1 LDKREAVKMTNRRRR
16 QRRER
21 WARFRRACSHL
32 FSHALKWAV
41 LSYGF
46 LAVYGALYGSE
57 PAMVHRLGMTLATLS
72 GGFAGLFISL
82 VVLTKVAVE
91 VSGWL
96 HRHRRSVGYG

>member
-1 LDKREAVKMTNRRRR
+1 LDKREAVKMTNKRRR

-46 LAVYGALYGSE
+46 ITVYGALYGSE
-57 PAMVHRLGMTLATLS
+57 PTMVHRLGMTLATLS

-91 VSGWL
+91 VSGWF
-96 HRHRRSVGYG
+96 HRHRRSVEYG